1 MLSPRLDVRVSQK
14 QTLTPGL
21 VQLVT
26 VLQLNRLELK
36 EMISQELVANPF
48 LDESEDGEEL
58 TPQEVQTLLEAERIA
73 EPSDQ
78 AVMEMLSSQET
89 EAEAAGEPARRGF
102 EQPRHAGSRRAVLLA
117 RGESEGIAIKGTG
130 SPKIGHR

>member
-1 MLSPRLDVRVSQK
+1 MLSPRLGLQVSQK
-14 QTLTPGL
+14 QILTPGL

-36 EMISQELVANPF
+36 EMISQEIVANPF

-58 TPQEVQTLLEAERIA
+58 TPQEVQTLLEAERMA

-78 AVMEMLSSQET
+78 AVMEMLSPHET
-89 EAEAAGEPARRGF
+89 EAEAAGEPAGEVAVETVEIF
-102 EQPRHAGSRRAVLLA
+102 EP
-117 RGESEGIAIKGTG
+117 GENTPEP
-130 SPKIGHR
+130 PKATDPFDEI